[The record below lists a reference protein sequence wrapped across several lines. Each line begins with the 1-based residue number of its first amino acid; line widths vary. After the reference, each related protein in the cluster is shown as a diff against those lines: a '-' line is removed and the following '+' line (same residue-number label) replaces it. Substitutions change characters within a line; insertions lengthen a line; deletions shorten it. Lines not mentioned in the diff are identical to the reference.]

1 MYDDQQQFGDGQDNY
16 LQGAQKLAEAAKR
29 AGAASGKAAA
39 TAAGE
44 AAANA
49 AAASVKAGVEG
60 GKAAAEIAAGTAAGG
75 PWGAVLSAAWSLRH
89 TLFKVLIFV
98 CLFLLFIII
107 TVVSLPSIVTNNIF
121 HLDPSTVDP
130 SGPTELTANFDDL
143 SATVSACIQSGYNAA
158 LARVEQIITTGGY
171 DRDLSM
177 EALINN
183 GLVSTDYDT
192 CYTLAAYSASLEQK
206 GVSKSDL
213 QAKLQAV
220 SSQMYAVTY
229 EEKETQVTVPAE
241 TEGEDPTVETV
252 KYVVCTIHPFD
263 QSVILT
269 AFGIDTDAQYSQFS
283 ITYGEA
289 ITNMSNAL
297 KMTMYGTLSNGM
309 VPPITD
315 IELNAYLNS
324 LTCSGTRKELMRAA
338 LSLVG
343 RVPYFWGGKS
353 APGWNDA
360 WNTPRLVTS
369 AGSSSTGTI
378 RPYGLDCSGF
388 TDWVYKTALGVSLLT
403 GSWSQWDSTYAIT
416 EAELLPGDIGF
427 MAAPGTVPV
436 NHVLLYAGRGADGK
450 QMWVHCSSGAGGV
463 ALNSPTY
470 VTQFRRRK
478 DIDLE
483 ADFTPMSIEQG
494 VNDG

>member
-1 MYDDQQQFGDGQDNY
+1 MYDEQQLGDGQDNY
-16 LQGAQKLAEAAKR
+16 LQGAQKLKEAAKQ
-29 AGAASGKAAA
+29 AGAAAGKAA
-39 TAAGE
+39 GE
-44 AAANA
+44 SAANA
-49 AAASVKAGVEG
+49 AAAAVKAGVEG
-60 GKAAAEIAAGTAAGG
+60 GKAVSEIAAGTAAGG
-75 PWGAVLSAAWSLRH
+75 PWGAALAAAWSLRH
-89 TLFKVLIFV
+89 TLFKILVFL
-98 CLFLLFIII
+98 CLFLLFIIV
-107 TVVSLPSIVTNNIF
+107 TVVSLPSIVTNNMF

-130 SGPTELTANFDDL
+130 NGPTELAANFDDL
-143 SATVSACIQSGYNAA
+143 SATVSACIQNGYDAA
-158 LARVEQIITTGGY
+158 LARVEQIITAGGY

-183 GLVSTDYDT
+183 GLTSIDYDT
-192 CYTLAAYSASLEQK
+192 CYTLAAYSASLEQR
-206 GVSKSDL
+206 GTSKSDL
-213 QAKLQAV
+213 QTKLQAV
-220 SSQMYAVTY
+220 SGQMYNVTY
-229 EEKETQVTVPAE
+229 EEKEKQVTVPAE
-241 TEGEDPTVETV
+241 TEGEEPETKTV
-252 KYVVCTIHPFD
+252 KYVVCTIHPFN

-269 AFGIDTDAQYSQFS
+269 AFSIDTDAQYGQFS

-297 KMTMYGTLSNGM
+297 KMTLYGTLTNGM
-309 VPPITD
+309 VPEISD
-315 IELNAYLNS
+315 ADLNAYLAS

-360 WNTPRLVTS
+360 WNTPRLVTA
-369 AGSSSTGTI
+369 AGSSSSGTI

-388 TDWVYKTALGVSLLT
+388 TEWVYQTALGVSLNN
-403 GSWSQWDSTYAIT
+403 GSWSQWESTYAIT

-436 NHVLLYAGRGADGK
+436 NHVLLYAGRSADGK
-450 QMWVHCSSGAGGV
+450 QLWVHCSSSAGGV

-483 ADFTPMSIEQG
+483 ADFTPILSQQG